1 MVINFYYWSFVV
13 AVIFRH
19 AISGHP
25 FIKPLCIVIISIEIS
40 AQILVVCNPPCCCQI
55 DGSPE
60 AKLSKIMLPL
70 ASYFLQGAVFQTSSI
85 FELVN
90 ALPLKICHLHVFF
103 LPVRPPVTN
112 MGNSLICSTEL
123 GSISCASCQ
132 LKEYAFVVFP
142 NEKT

>member
-1 MVINFYYWSFVV
+1 MT
-13 AVIFRH
+13 
-19 AISGHP
+19 
-25 FIKPLCIVIISIEIS
+25 
-40 AQILVVCNPPCCCQI
+40 AQILVVFNPPCCCQI

-60 AKLSKIMLPL
+60 AKLSKYCLLPVT
-70 ASYFLQGAVFQTSSI
+70 SSRGAVFETSYI

-112 MGNSLICSTEL
+112 MSNSLICSTEL

-132 LKEYAFVVFP
+132 LKEYTFVVFP

>member
-1 MVINFYYWSFVV
+1 MVINVYYWSFVV
-13 AVIFRH
+13 AVIFTH

-25 FIKPLCIVIISIEIS
+25 FIKPLCIVIICIEMS
-40 AQILVVCNPPCCCQI
+40 AQILVVLPTMLLSNWWLPRGKASQI
-55 DGSPE
+55 
-60 AKLSKIMLPL
+60 LPL
-70 ASYFLQGAVFQTSSI
+70 ASTSSRGAVFETSSI

-112 MGNSLICSTEL
+112 MSNSLIFSTEL

-132 LKEYAFVVFP
+132 LKEYTFLVFP